1 MEDEFTPKQLVQAHI
16 RPDSQIWAKMVTIA
30 ALFRASCIPFDPKEP
45 SLVVKKDIKDRIKQN
60 VKENFS
66 ALLGNNLFCYDSGH
80 TEIEEIPNSH
90 YDEPMFLQL
99 RLMLQFNMTVMVT
112 VFYFYIREADAYP
125 FINVNSYVPC
135 TEWDSGLLPIEEVA

>member
-30 ALFRASCIPFDPKEP
+30 ALFRASVIPFDPREP
-45 SLVVKKDIKDRIKQN
+45 STAIKDRIKIETKQN

-66 ALLGNNLFCYDSGH
+66 ALLGNNLFCYDGG
-80 TEIEEIPNSH
+80 EIEEIPNSH

-99 RLMLQFNMTVMVT
+99 RLTVQFNMTVMVS
-112 VFYFYIREADAYP
+112 VFYF
-125 FINVNSYVPC
+125 
-135 TEWDSGLLPIEEVA
+135 